1 MKEFEEL
8 EATALF
14 CPNCK
19 KTVPVRKKLLLV
31 LPDGELYEY
40 LCPFCGTSVG
50 SKKIK
55 IKPQVG
61 IKKRPK
67 KM

>member
-8 EATALF
+8 EATILF

-31 LPDGELYEY
+31 LPDGEIYEY
-40 LCPFCGTSVG
+40 LCPFCGTSCG
-50 SKKIK
+50 SKKTK
-55 IKPQVG
+55 AKPQ
-61 IKKRPK
+61 IIIT
-67 KM
+67 KMP